1 MTETVPL
8 HIAKQISAATAPRQT
23 KAAMVRAHLAEP
35 GGASM
40 TEMML
45 LTGWRA
51 HTLRAA
57 LTGLR
62 KTGLSITRNSEG
74 GETIYAINSTGPAH
88 TPYDGIRKAAEAA
101 EAAEASPGIDANV
114 LAVPTATPDGNAVNL
129 IVDSSQGAA

>member
-23 KAAMVRAHLAEP
+23 KAAMVRARLAEP

-88 TPYDGIRKAAEAA
+88 APYDGIRKAA